1 MSKIVR
7 IIITIVGLII
17 IAIGAVLWLRNPD
30 SHILP
35 IAFTVVG
42 VVVSFVPA
50 MQPFSSSGA
59 RFSRMEGLPRLI
71 VRADRSIV
79 GQAYLLD
86 SELYANVL
94 DRLRNPE
101 RRMQY
106 ISEQNVDGRPVYG
119 AVFRDL
125 VPGQQYTFWTNG
137 SLPIHIT
144 LSPGES
150 RKIDLQI
157 KRGVMPVQEP

>member
-1 MSKIVR
+1 MSKTQR

-17 IAIGAVLWLRNPD
+17 IAIGAALWLRNPD
-30 SHILP
+30 SRILP
-35 IAFTVVG
+35 IAFAVIG
-42 VVVSFVPA
+42 IVVSFVPA

-59 RFSRMEGLPRLI
+59 TSSRMHRLARLI

-86 SELYANVL
+86 SELYANL
-94 DRLRNPE
+94 LARDRNPDT
-101 RRMQY
+101 RMQY
-106 ISEQNVDGRPVYG
+106 ISEQSVDGRLVYG

-125 VPGQQYTFWTNG
+125 VPGQQYTFWTTG
-137 SLPIHIT
+137 SPPIHVT

-150 RKIDLQI
+150 RKIDLQL
-157 KRGVMPVQEP
+157 KRGTPR